1 MLFCDVYDDNDDAD
15 DNAGDDDA
23 GERILNSI
31 VVVEY

>member
-15 DNAGDDDA
+15 DDAGDDDG
-23 GERILNSI
+23 GERTLNSI

>member
-15 DNAGDDDA
+15 DDAGDDEG

-31 VVVEY
+31 VGVEY